1 MRGLLGRLC
10 LRFGWL
16 TEDGAPVI
24 YWHSQNLSEDRHGRT
39 KALWRDGRGWLR
51 TPWGTI
57 SLCWAFPTRFYHIG
71 VLIGGGDGQFFG
83 TQVACGLFAL
93 WFHWEPAK
101 WREVKSQSYQL
112 SIHGGG
118 LWCQWGTNR
127 WGEMEAFSS
136 KCPWWRQWHFDPLDF
151 LFGRQKHRERDLE
164 AVETL
169 VPTPE
174 GGVLATVRLFESTW
188 ERRRWPWWPLTR
200 CLDRAEIE
208 LREPIPVPGK
218 GENSWDCGEDAIYS
232 LTCPAR
238 TVSEA
243 VAAVVESY
251 TRTRERHGGRDW
263 KPAAAR
269 SDLL

>member
-1 MRGLLGRLC
+1 MRIVRWLC

-16 TEDGAPVI
+16 NEDGGPAV
-24 YWHSQNLSEDRHGRT
+24 YWHSQNLSEDKFGRT
-39 KALWRDGRGWLR
+39 KALWRHGRGWLR
-51 TPWGTI
+51 MPWATLGFEW
-57 SLCWAFPTRFYHIG
+57 SVPTHFWHVG
-71 VLIGGGDGQFFG
+71 FDLGGGDSELFSTQF
-83 TQVACGLFAL
+83 ACGLFAL
-93 WFHWEPAK
+93 WFHYEPVK
-101 WREVKSQSYQL
+101 WRVVRDRSYQ
-112 SIHGGG
+112 IAFHNGGM
-118 LWCQWGTNR
+118 WVRCGTNR
-127 WGEMEAFSS
+127 WGDWH
-136 KCPWWRQWHFDPLDF
+136 KGQPWWMDWHFDPLDF